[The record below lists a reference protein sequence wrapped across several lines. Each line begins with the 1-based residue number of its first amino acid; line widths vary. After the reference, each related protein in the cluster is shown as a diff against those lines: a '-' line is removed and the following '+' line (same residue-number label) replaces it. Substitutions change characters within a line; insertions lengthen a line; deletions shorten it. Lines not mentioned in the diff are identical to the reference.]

1 MSNRQRL
8 VVVAAGVVVLSG
20 LTFRAVTVHS
30 VGSAPLIYRVTTN
43 NNDLDSV
50 EGLAPPGRL
59 VELWYKQRNF
69 REGIAD
75 GEPGT
80 DPFSWCSWKNGGNP
94 VLLGY
99 AWADGAGKWRLASL
113 RQSSTVML
121 FPPVGSG
128 TTCQGGILTQLLPRA
143 CDSPGANCTAWTPPT
158 LNWLNVK
165 RQNPVTA
172 TAGGAVSGAE
182 TAAIAVADGPNDGPE
197 PSSVYDVDSN
207 AIDTRSPGLVWGQ
220 RVSWKCS
227 SGGTASCPSTT
238 VHDASTITTPD
249 PEYPFILGTIQGH
262 APGGSIFAAAAI
274 PRGEPLG
281 FTVNV
286 NVKLRG
292 RVDINLGCDR
302 NKLFDFSVPF
312 VY

>member
-69 REGIAD
+69 REGID
-75 GEPGT
+75 GGV
-80 DPFSWCSWKNGGNP
+80 DPFSWCAWKNNGVP
-94 VLLGY
+94 IYLGSV
-99 AWADGAGKWRLASL
+99 WADATGKWRLANL
-113 RQSSTVML
+113 RQSTTVML
-121 FPPVGSG
+121 FPPAASHN
-128 TTCQGGILTQLLPRA
+128 TCQGGVLTQLLPRA
-143 CDSPGANCTAWTPPT
+143 CDGAGWGCTAWTPPT
-158 LNWLNVK
+158 LHWLNVK
-165 RQNPVTA
+165 RQNPLVA

-182 TAAIAVADGPNDGPE
+182 TAAIAVADGPDDGPE
-197 PSSVYDVDSN
+197 QSSVYDVDSN
-207 AIDTRSPGLVWGQ
+207 GIDTRAPGLVWGQ
-220 RVSWKCS
+220 RVSWKCGT
-227 SGGTASCPSTT
+227 GGTAGCPSVT
-238 VHDASTITTPD
+238 VHDGTTITTPD
-249 PEYPFILGTIQGH
+249 PEYPFLLGSLQGH

-274 PRGEPLG
+274 GRGEPLG

-302 NKLFDFSVPF
+302 KKLFDFSVPF